1 MQNNLSFVNLKSK
14 TKEEKIMPNRKLP
27 IEFIQIKDAAR
38 LIGKGTEQVQAALR
52 NGMFPIGTAF
62 YSGEENRAGQW
73 CYRIPRQQ
81 FYKVFRPDLM
91 ENKQED

>member
-1 MQNNLSFVNLKSK
+1 
-14 TKEEKIMPNRKLP
+14 MPSRKLP
-27 IEFIQIKDAAR
+27 PEFIPIREAAK
-38 LIGKGTEQVQAALR
+38 LIGKGEEQLQAALR
-52 NGMFPIGTAF
+52 NHTFPIGTAF

-81 FYKVFRPDLM
+81 FYKVFRPDLI